1 MSVGAIPST
10 LEGYNYP
17 LLPQDRSQTP
27 AESRSRDEDSPSWRD
42 SAESGRAL
50 GQDPSASTPRPVS
63 QPSESAPADQHGR
76 QGGDASGSEQEGESG
91 HGLTLK
97 GCICNQSPCICSSSA
112 GGREMDSKEEAELR
126 QLQQR
131 DREVRAHE
139 HAHAAAGGRYVRGGA
154 QYEYKTGPDGKRYA
168 NGGEVSIDC
177 SKENTPQA
185 TIQKARTIKRAA
197 LAPAKPSAQD
207 RQVAAKAAQMEREAQ
222 AELAEQKQEEAKRA
236 AEDEGRKQGAA
247 GAGELF
253 PAPSASRVMPFNLRL
268 RPFSAQ
274 V

>member
-1 MSVGAIPST
+1 VDQA
-10 LEGYNYP
+10 
-17 LLPQDRSQTP
+17 PQAAPTDQ
-27 AESRSRDEDSPSWRD
+27 D
-42 SAESGRAL
+42 GR
-50 GQDPSASTPRPVS
+50 R
-63 QPSESAPADQHGR
+63 
-76 QGGDASGSEQEGESG
+76 GGDASGSEPDGESG

-112 GGREMDSKEEAELR
+112 GGREMDPKEEAELR

-131 DREVRAHE
+131 DREVRSHE
-139 HAHAAAGGRYVRGGA
+139 QAHAAAGGRYVRGGA
-154 QYEYKTGPDGKRYA
+154 KYEYKTGPDGKKYA

-222 AELAEQKQEEAKRA
+222 AELAKQKQEEAKRA
-236 AEDEGRKQGAA
+236 AEDQGRKQGAA
-247 GAGELF
+247 EAGELF